1 MMLYKSSWHKAIA
14 LSIFLHIF
22 LWVTTGYL
30 AFREQDVP
38 LVDEEVMEL
47 SLIDIPGDDIA
58 EAEPQ
63 VAAAAPAIPEVPIE
77 PDPPPEP
84 QPPVVE
90 DDIAEKVVEPIKVPE
105 TKEGAVVS
113 PDKVN
118 AGGKKIGFG
127 TPPIVLVKVDP
138 VNPPEMKE
146 VGRKVN
152 VVLRMQILKNGL
164 PGKVSIAV
172 PSGYKSI
179 NDAAIAAAKKW
190 KFEPAKDNEGRPIVC
205 LTILTI
211 PFTVE

>member
-1 MMLYKSSWHKAIA
+1 MFYKSSWHKAIA

-47 SLIDIPGDDIA
+47 SLIDMPGDDIA

-63 VAAAAPAIPEVPIE
+63 VAAAAPPIPEVPIE

-90 DDIAEKVVEPIKVPE
+90 DDIAEKVVEPVKVPE
-105 TKEGAVVS
+105 TKEETVVS

-118 AGGKKIGFG
+118 SGGKKIGFG

-138 VNPPEMKE
+138 VNPPEMQE

>member
-1 MMLYKSSWHKAIA
+1 MSYKSSWNKAIA
-14 LSIFLHIF
+14 LSILLHIF

-38 LVDEEVMEL
+38 LADEKVMEL
-47 SLIDIPGDDIA
+47 SLIDVPGDDTA

-63 VAAAAPAIPEVPIE
+63 IAAAAAAPLPEIPIE
-77 PDPPPEP
+77 PEIPPEP
-84 QPPVVE
+84 QPPIVE
-90 DDIAEKVVEPIKVPE
+90 DDIAEKVVEPIKIPDA
-105 TKEGAVVS
+105 KEGAVIS
-113 PDKVN
+113 PDQAN
-118 AGGKKIGFG
+118 SGGKKTGFG

-164 PGKVSIAV
+164 PGKVAIAV

-190 KFEPAKDNEGRPIVC
+190 KFEPAKDNEGKPIVC

-211 PFTVE
+211 PFAIE